1 VATSS
6 LVPLAT
12 QTHVRTLM
20 VFRDSRAVRSSCCVE
35 ETPISCGS
43 VPRAVMTSA
52 VNNDGKGPMAEL
64 TVLLLERAS

>member
-1 VATSS
+1 
-6 LVPLAT
+6 
-12 QTHVRTLM
+12 M